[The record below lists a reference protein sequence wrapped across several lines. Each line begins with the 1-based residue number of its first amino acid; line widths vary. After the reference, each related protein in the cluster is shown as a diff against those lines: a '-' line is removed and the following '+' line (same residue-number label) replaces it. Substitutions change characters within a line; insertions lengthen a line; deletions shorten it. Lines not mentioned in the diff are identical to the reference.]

1 MQSTGVA
8 GEGEGFRAR
17 GSDSEP
23 GALNIQQED
32 FERLFM
38 NMIRTCP
45 NPRAQGN
52 PGVVLAD
59 EDEGCW
65 AHDLEERRR
74 KAAVSRAVRG
84 IVDTIVA
91 QHESAE

>member
-1 MQSTGVA
+1 
-8 GEGEGFRAR
+8 
-17 GSDSEP
+17 
-23 GALNIQQED
+23 
-32 FERLFM
+32 M

-65 AHDLEERRR
+65 ALDLEERRR

-91 QHESAE
+91 QHESA